1 MCVVKN
7 GVRVMLG
14 IHNQPSMM
22 AKSVHFRGMSSDL
35 KYDIEAER
43 DQKIDQFTKDKAE
56 WDEFADNLE
65 QSDSKVAKKASK
77 VVRLGAT
84 LLGLAATFVGAK
96 YGSKLTIETLKS
108 FTKNETAQS
117 VLKNV
122 KKLKRPAMRAMVY
135 ARKAVRSIAKQPA
148 VKNAVETLKNSKAGE
163 AVANFVKNEKVA
175 KVLEPLKTTL
185 KSMKDVKIDGKKVQ
199 NFIENTMAVT
209 TTGSVLVDD
218 LAGRNNDKSATELAM
233 GV

>member
-1 MCVVKN
+1 
-7 GVRVMLG
+7 MLG
-14 IHNQPSMM
+14 IHNQPSMV
-22 AKSVHFRGMSSDL
+22 AKSVPFKGVSADL
-35 KYDIEAER
+35 KYDIESER
-43 DQKIDQFTKDKAE
+43 DQKVDQFSKDKAE

-84 LLGLAATFVGAK
+84 LLGLATTFVGAK

-108 FTKNETAQS
+108 FTKNDTAQS
-117 VLKNV
+117 IIKSV
-122 KKLKRPAMRAMVY
+122 KKFKRPAMRAMVKVRQ
-135 ARKAVRSIAKQPA
+135 AARSIAKQPA
-148 VKNAVETLKNSKAGE
+148 VQETVAKLKNSKTGE
-163 AVANFVKNEKVA
+163 AIAKFVNNEKVA
-175 KVLEPLKTTL
+175 KVLEPLKTTV

-218 LAGRNNDKSATELAM
+218 LAGRNNDKSSAELAM
-233 GV
+233 GA

>member
-1 MCVVKN
+1 
-7 GVRVMLG
+7 MLG

-22 AKSVHFRGMSSDL
+22 AKSVNFKGVSSDL
-35 KYDIEAER
+35 KYDIETER

-65 QSDSKVAKKASK
+65 QSDSKVAKKAGK
-77 VVRLGAT
+77 VVRLGASI
-84 LLGLAATFVGAK
+84 LGLAATFVGAK
-96 YGSKLTIETLKS
+96 YGSKLAIETLKS
-108 FTKNETAQS
+108 FTKNDTAKK
-117 VLKNV
+117 VVENV

-135 ARKAVRSIAKQPA
+135 ARKAVRSIAKQPS
-148 VKNAVETLKNSKAGE
+148 VQKAVETLKNSKATE
-163 AVANFVKNEKVA
+163 AIQNFVKNEKVA
-175 KVLEPLKTTL
+175 KVLEPVKTTL

-233 GV
+233 GA

>member
-1 MCVVKN
+1 
-7 GVRVMLG
+7 MLG

-22 AKSVHFRGMSSDL
+22 TKSVSFKGVSSDL
-35 KYDIEAER
+35 KYDIETER

-65 QSDSKVAKKASK
+65 QSDSKVAKKAGK
-77 VVRLGAT
+77 VVRIGASI
-84 LLGLAATFVGAK
+84 LGLAATFVGAK
-96 YGSKLTIETLKS
+96 YGSKLAIETLKS
-108 FTKNETAQS
+108 FTKNDTAKK
-117 VLKNV
+117 VIENV
-122 KKLKRPAMRAMVY
+122 KKLKRPAMRAMVKVRQA
-135 ARKAVRSIAKQPA
+135 ARAIAKQPA
-148 VKNAVETLKNSKAGE
+148 VQETVAKLRNSKMGE
-163 AVANFVKNEKVA
+163 SIIKFANNEKVA
-175 KVLEPLKTTL
+175 KVLEPLKTTV

-233 GV
+233 GA